1 MTIST
6 ITQSNTPYEYTW
18 QHQFSCGPEVNP
30 AVSSVPVVFI
40 FNNGRYEVEYVRF
53 LTPVVLSEARKMAE
67 EAAFGQLKN
76 VIYEERFFDVRQ
88 TIAAGLHHNFTY
100 REDAIEKNMYCLT
113 RINRNVPVHYPD
125 VSGEVSVILCFYD
138 GSFEVVNFALP
149 SVLPSAEA
157 RVAAE
162 RAICADLLNHP
173 EKAERVEAVVC
184 IPLNLN

>member
-18 QHQFSCGPEVNP
+18 QHQFSCGPEEDPV
-30 AVSSVPVVFI
+30 VSSVPVVFI

-53 LTPVVLSEARKMAE
+53 RTPAVLSEARNMAE
-67 EAAFGQLKN
+67 EAAFWRMNADQTG
-76 VIYEERFFDVRQ
+76 RFSDVRQ
-88 TIAAGLHHNFTY
+88 IIAAGMHHNFTY
-100 REDAIEKNMYCLT
+100 RGDAIQKNMHCLT
-113 RINRNVPVHYPD
+113 RINRNVAVPYPD
-125 VSGEVSVILCFYD
+125 VSGEVSVVLCFYD

-173 EKAERVEAVVC
+173 EKAERVEAVAC
-184 IPLNLN
+184 ISLNLN